1 MNKRADDGQR
11 MITVTDN
18 AKKQLK
24 QLQVTRVLE
33 PGKYLRLATPPT
45 WSGEGDFGIV
55 IDEEREGDVVVE
67 DEGTKLL
74 LIDPVLFQVMRNA
87 VFDCQDS
94 PSGFRFT
101 LEVHG

>member
-1 MNKRADDGQR
+1 M
-11 MITVTDN
+11 MTVTDN
-18 AKKQLK
+18 AKRQLK
-24 QLQVTRVLE
+24 QIRDARVLE

-45 WSGEGDFGIV
+45 WPGEGDFGIV

-67 DEGTKLL
+67 DEGAKLL

-94 PSGFRFT
+94 PYGFRFSV
-101 LEVHG
+101 EVHG